1 VEEKMTDKTIIRNK
15 TRDIKETI
23 KDIFIATRPL
33 SLTLALYSTTL
44 GIVIAYNDG
53 RLFSPGFVWED
64 IWKIVLVTIAGLF
77 IQTGTNLI
85 NDYFECDYKYR
96 EQSLKRYNFL
106 GRQRTRFDIFIFALG
121 IISFGISAIIGLY
134 LVYITT
140 PKLLIIGI
148 IGVIGGYS
156 YTGQP
161 IVYKAR
167 GLGAILSFILM
178 GPLMVYGSYVVFSES
193 FSWEPFFLGL
203 PLSLLI
209 PALMLSNELRDYER
223 DKGIGIKTIT
233 VRLGYNFGRNLYIG
247 LLISSYL
254 LVVIYIILGMLSLM
268 SLLVFIT
275 IPLALKSYKYV
286 AIDKRG
292 LVPMTNKLHLAFGLI
307 QIITIVL
314 NSF

>member
-106 GRQRTRFDIFIFALG
+106 GRQRTRFDIFIFA
-121 IISFGISAIIGLY
+121 
-134 LVYITT
+134 
-140 PKLLIIGI
+140 
-148 IGVIGGYS
+148 
-156 YTGQP
+156 
-161 IVYKAR
+161 
-167 GLGAILSFILM
+167 
-178 GPLMVYGSYVVFSES
+178 
-193 FSWEPFFLGL
+193 
-203 PLSLLI
+203 
-209 PALMLSNELRDYER
+209 
-223 DKGIGIKTIT
+223 
-233 VRLGYNFGRNLYIG
+233 
-247 LLISSYL
+247 SYL
-254 LVVIYIILGMLSLM
+254 STKFFQPVGVC
-268 SLLVFIT
+268 
-275 IPLALKSYKYV
+275 
-286 AIDKRG
+286 
-292 LVPMTNKLHLAFGLI
+292 
-307 QIITIVL
+307 
-314 NSF
+314 